1 MVEQT
6 TTEAATSEQTD
17 PPPETETGEEAVEDL
32 AGLMVDL
39 YQGETTMRE
48 AIPIDGPT
56 WDYAVDQAY
65 RLYANGN
72 YERAEQVVRGLVS
85 IDPSEFY
92 ANMLLGDILFQQG
105 DGVSEY
111 ADDEVEDPETG
122 TTYTPTRTEEAI
134 RAFERAYEIDSDSE
148 FVKTRLAELY
158 MRDGWEEGAVELLE
172 ELSEEARDADTRQW
186 AEAVLEVGR

>member
-6 TTEAATSEQTD
+6 TTETTTGEQSDPGSE
-17 PPPETETGEEAVEDL
+17 PEMGEEAAEEL

-39 YQGETTMRE
+39 YQGETTMQE
-48 AIPIDGPT
+48 AVPIDGPT

-72 YERAEQVVRGLVS
+72 YERAERVVRGLVS

-92 ANMLLGDILFQQG
+92 PNMLLGDILFQQG

-111 ADDEVEDPETG
+111 ADAEVEDPETG
-122 TTYTPTRTEEAI
+122 ATYTPTRTEEAI

-172 ELSEEARDADTRQW
+172 ELIDETSDADTRQW
-186 AEAVLEVGR
+186 AEAVLQVTR